1 MGTWDGSIIAVI
13 ITTHI
18 ERNDAV
24 VSIHVC
30 PGIRIHTIDI
40 VQSPDIG
47 MPCIAD
53 MEAHQTIVSATLAA
67 KSDAEMPT
75 KARWEICWESMSPF
89 MLLQIRQPKV
99 LVR

>member
-1 MGTWDGSIIAVI
+1 MGIWDGSIIAAI

-24 VSIHVC
+24 ASIHVC

-40 VQSPDIG
+40 VQSPGIG
-47 MPCIAD
+47 IPCIAD
-53 MEAHQTIVSATLAA
+53 MEAHQTIVSVALVA

-89 MLLQIRQPKV
+89 MLLQIRHSRV
-99 LVR
+99 LAR